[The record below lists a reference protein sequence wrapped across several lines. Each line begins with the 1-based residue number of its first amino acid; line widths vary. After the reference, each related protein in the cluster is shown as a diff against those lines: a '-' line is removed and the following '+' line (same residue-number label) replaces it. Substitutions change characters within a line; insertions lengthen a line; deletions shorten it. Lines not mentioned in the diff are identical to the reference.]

1 MRVLGCLGTCG
12 PQHFKLT
19 VQLVS
24 FAELLRGLTQGA
36 VPKLP
41 GIVLFTAIVLTM
53 KALGGENLPFF
64 SHAEKSPDVHTLSGH
79 EAHVWCLATRPTTVA
94 CTNDHVGKQVDP
106 PLLA

>member
-12 PQHFKLT
+12 PQHLKLT
-19 VQLVS
+19 VHLVS

-53 KALGGENLPFF
+53 KALGGMHSVVLCGALLAATRWRRHAVGIAVRVSQPFQCF
-64 SHAEKSPDVHTLSGH
+64 SHPNG
-79 EAHVWCLATRPTTVA
+79 R
-94 CTNDHVGKQVDP
+94 
-106 PLLA
+106 